1 MRELVYYVAVSLD
14 GFIAGPDGET
24 DAFPVEGDHMR
35 TLLDEFPE
43 TLPVHVAETLGIPLA
58 AGRFDTVIM
67 GRNTLAPALEIGVPS
82 PYPHLRQVVATH
94 RPHGLSAELDVTDE
108 PLRTVRELKTE
119 PGADLWLCGGGQLAG
134 SLLPEIDRLILKRN
148 PVTFGSGLP
157 LFGGSAY
164 TPRSFDLG
172 RARAFDSGVVIE
184 EYAAA
189 R

>member
-14 GFIAGPDGET
+14 GFIAGPAGET
-24 DAFPVEGDHMR
+24 DAFPAEGDHLP
-35 TLLDEFPE
+35 TLLGEFPE
-43 TLPVHVAETLGIPLA
+43 TLPVHVADTLGIRVT

-67 GRNTLAPALEIGVPS
+67 GRNTLTPALEIGVTS

-94 RPHGLSAELDVTDE
+94 RPHELSADLDVTTE
-108 PLRTVRELKTE
+108 PLRTVRELKSA

-134 SLLPEIDRLILKRN
+134 ALLPEIDRLILKRN
-148 PVTFGSGLP
+148 PVVFGSGIP
-157 LFGGSAY
+157 LFGEPTYA
-164 TPRSFDLG
+164 PRSFDLTRTRTFG
-172 RARAFDSGVVIE
+172 SGVVIE